1 MSIVRRIR
9 RGNEE
14 YPNSQKIAKRSVH
27 VPGVM
32 RRNKQLLFMSEEKR
46 AEYITLKEKRFGK
59 RFTEFLKKEQE
70 KSAKIQLDKELK
82 KEKES
87 KWYNKLKK
95 KIF

>member
-1 MSIVRRIR
+1 M
-9 RGNEE
+9 
-14 YPNSQKIAKRSVH
+14 
-27 VPGVM
+27 PGVM
-32 RRNKQLLFMSEEKR
+32 RRNKQLLFLTEEKI
-46 AEYITLKEKRFGK
+46 AKYIILKEKRFGK

-70 KSAKIQLDKELK
+70 KSARIQLDKEFK